1 MFKLFHA
8 KACARSHVLR
18 YLFLLISVLL
28 YIMYLLLLA
37 FNVIY
42 SYVDFI
48 EILAQLFAEIFLP
61 VIRARMA

>member
-1 MFKLFHA
+1 
-8 KACARSHVLR
+8 
-18 YLFLLISVLL
+18 
-28 YIMYLLLLA
+28 MYLLLLA

>member
-8 KACARSHVLR
+8 KTCARSHVLR

-37 FNVIY
+37 FDAIY
-42 SYVDFI
+42 SYMDFI
-48 EILAQLFAEIFLP
+48 GVLAQLFAEIFLP
-61 VIRARMA
+61 VIRARIA